1 MNVLNA
7 LRQVGELEE
16 TAMPQH
22 ELECSNPWLQPDH
35 VTSSEYQR
43 KVS

>member
-1 MNVLNA
+1 MNFVYA
-7 LRQVGELEE
+7 LRQVSEPEE

-22 ELECSNPWLQPDH
+22 ELQPDH